1 MRTEQE
7 IKARIQLLRD
17 RNRALSDAIYEIYE
31 DWSMKQDNKLA
42 DLTTQRAIAVGEYK
56 ALMWLLE
63 LNNDE

>member
-31 DWSMKQDNKLA
+31 DWSMKQDHKLA
-42 DLTTQRAIAVGEYK
+42 DLTTQRAISIGEYK

>member
-17 RNRALSDAIYEIYE
+17 RYRALSDAIYEIYE
-31 DWSMKQDNKLA
+31 DWSMKQDHKLA
-42 DLTTQRAIAVGEYK
+42 ELKTQRAIAFGEYK
-56 ALMWLLE
+56 ALMWYLE

>member
-7 IKARIQLLRD
+7 IRHRIQLLRD

-31 DWSMKQDNKLA
+31 DWSMKQDHKLA
-42 DLTTQRAIAVGEYK
+42 DLKTQRAIAVGEYK
-56 ALMWLLE
+56 SLMWLLE

>member
-31 DWSMKQDNKLA
+31 DWSMQQDHKLA